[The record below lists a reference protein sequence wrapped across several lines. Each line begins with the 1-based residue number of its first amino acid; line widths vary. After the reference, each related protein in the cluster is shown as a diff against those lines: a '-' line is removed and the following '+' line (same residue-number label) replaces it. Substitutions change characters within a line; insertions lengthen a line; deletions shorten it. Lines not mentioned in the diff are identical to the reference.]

1 MLTEIK
7 LCIEMQSISTFLNIA
22 KFTDFCWKNADA
34 GRTQGLL
41 HVINIFFGSSVGK
54 V

>member
-1 MLTEIK
+1 MLKE
-7 LCIEMQSISTFLNIA
+7 LMQSISTFLNIA
-22 KFTDFCWKNADA
+22 KFADFCWKIADA
-34 GRTQGLL
+34 SRTQGLF

>member
-1 MLTEIK
+1 
-7 LCIEMQSISTFLNIA
+7 MQSVSTFRNKA
-22 KFTDFCWKNADA
+22 TFSDFCGKNANVS
-34 GRTQGLL
+34 RTQGLF